1 MVDKGSVPPPPQTA
15 FPPIS
20 PALLAGECLKNS
32 KAHLRAAD
40 LLARAGLYGFAYSH
54 LVLCEE
60 ELGKGFAWRLVAD
73 DWAKIEGE
81 GRGRRII
88 ILPGT
93 LDLTFQFSSH
103 LEKGA
108 LKVGMV
114 ELLMFVSDTVMRLG
128 FEVGTGKWKSASGK
142 SAIET
147 PPLSP
152 QQQDA
157 MMQEIRKALAEWKE
171 KTKEERKAE
180 DEFKQ
185 YGFYV
190 DLLEEGFV
198 TPDIIDKGIYDERRA
213 LVEKE
218 LTKSAPFVQEPIH
231 NVLFAQFLL
240 PMMIGAFFTS
250 TPRTGTVMTAL
261 PPAKGAQPVLPQK
274 RKWWRRLFG

>member
-1 MVDKGSVPPPPQTA
+1 M
-15 FPPIS
+15 
-20 PALLAGECLKNS
+20 LAGECLKNA
-32 KAHLRAAD
+32 KQHLRAAN
-40 LLARAGLYGFAYSH
+40 LLAEAGQHGFAYSH

-114 ELLMFVSDTVMRLG
+114 ELLMFVSDTVIRLG
-128 FEVGTGKWKSASGK
+128 FEVGTGKWKPASGQP
-142 SAIET
+142 AIQT
-147 PPLSP
+147 PSLSP

-157 MMQEIRKALAEWKE
+157 MMQEIRKALTEWKE
-171 KTKEERKAE
+171 KTKDARKAE

-185 YGFYV
+185 FGFYV
-190 DLLEEGFV
+190 DLFEGGFI
-198 TPDIIDKGIYDERRA
+198 TPDSIGPEIYEERRT
-213 LVEKE
+213 LVDKE
-218 LTKSAPFVQEPIH
+218 LTRSAPFVREPIH

-250 TPRTGTVMTAL
+250 TPRTGTVVTAL